1 MRLVVWSP
9 SSWTA
14 AGAAAALRA
23 MPPPE
28 GIDIQVEAI
37 GAWHE
42 LPAGVPL
49 LWLHGIAPDADQAR
63 QLAGRPLAV
72 LRPDAGPE
80 RLRVAVA
87 ALAQGLDVHDP
98 GVLPAT
104 ARGEATDD
112 LRDPLTPREL
122 EVFELLAQGLP
133 NHDIAQRLGISPH
146 TAKFHVAQ
154 ILEKTG
160 TSRRTEAVRLGL
172 RLGLVGL

>member
-1 MRLVVWSP
+1 LVVWSP

-37 GAWHE
+37 VAWHE

-80 RLRVAVA
+80 RMRVAVA

-98 GVLPAT
+98 GVLPAA

>member
-1 MRLVVWSP
+1 MRIAVWSP
-9 SSWTA
+9 ARWTA

-23 MPPPE
+23 IPPPE
-28 GIDIQVEAI
+28 GLDLQVDVTDEPLA
-37 GAWHE
+37 

-49 LWLHGIAPDADQAR
+49 LWVHTQGPDPGQRR
-63 QLAGRPLAV
+63 QLDGRPLAV
-72 LRPDAGPE
+72 LRPDADPA
-80 RLRVAVA
+80 RLRAAVA
-87 ALAQGLDVHDP
+87 ALAQGLHVHDP
-98 GVLPAT
+98 GVALPA
-104 ARGEATDD
+104 ARPDPGDD

-133 NHDIAQRLGISPH
+133 NPEIARRLGISPH